1 MRFLFAAALAV
12 LMLAQV
18 QGANAETARRATPP
32 EIDET
37 QDATIGATQ
46 DATKKAEY
54 LEARPYKPCPSSVRF
69 PNGQHACLGLP
80 GYPDGKVRTDDPNE

>member
-1 MRFLFAAALAV
+1 MRFLIAAALTV
-12 LMLAQV
+12 LALAQV
-18 QGANAETARRATPP
+18 QGALAQTARRANPP

-37 QDATIGATQ
+37 QGATIDGTQ

-54 LEARPYKPCPSSVRF
+54 LEARPYIPCPSSVRF

-80 GYPDGKVRTDDPNE
+80 GYPDQKVRRDDPNE